1 MPFHAFVDESVRR
14 DRYLLCA
21 TTVPSEQLSLV
32 RSLGRSFCLPGQRRW
47 HFNHEPDARRRKILS
62 AMARTDG
69 IAATIYEGYGPE
81 VDTRRECLTQLVTD
95 LIDPKAGRLVIESRE
110 SQDQRDRHCIAAVL
124 RKASAHL
131 PYTHVPPHTEPALWW
146 PDAIAWAFGAGGNW
160 KAMVTPLVRAVVA
173 VGDHPEQRETRL
185 PTVR

>member
-1 MPFHAFVDESVRR
+1 VPIHAFVDESVRR

-21 TTVPSEQLSLV
+21 TIVPSDKLSLA

-62 AMARTDG
+62 AMARADG
-69 IAATIYEGYGPE
+69 ITATIYEGYGPE
-81 VDTRRECLTQLVTD
+81 VDTRRECLAQLVTD
-95 LIDPKAGRLVIESRE
+95 LIDAKAERLVIESRE

-146 PDAIAWAFGAGGNW
+146 PDTLPGHSAQAGTGKQW
-160 KAMVTPLVRAVVA
+160 SCHWC
-173 VGDHPEQRETRL
+173 GQ
-185 PTVR
+185 

>member
-1 MPFHAFVDESVRR
+1 VPIHAFVDESVRR

-21 TTVPSEQLSLV
+21 TIVPSDKLSLA
-32 RSLGRSFCLPGQRRW
+32 RSLGRSFCLPGQRRS

-62 AMARTDG
+62 AMARADG
-69 IAATIYEGYGPE
+69 ITATIYEGYGPE
-81 VDTRRECLTQLVTD
+81 VDTRRECLAQLVTD
-95 LIDPKAGRLVIESRE
+95 LIDAKAERLVIESRE

-146 PDAIAWAFGAGGNW
+146 PDTLPGHSAQAGTGKQW
-160 KAMVTPLVRAVVA
+160 SCHWC
-173 VGDHPEQRETRL
+173 GQ
-185 PTVR
+185 